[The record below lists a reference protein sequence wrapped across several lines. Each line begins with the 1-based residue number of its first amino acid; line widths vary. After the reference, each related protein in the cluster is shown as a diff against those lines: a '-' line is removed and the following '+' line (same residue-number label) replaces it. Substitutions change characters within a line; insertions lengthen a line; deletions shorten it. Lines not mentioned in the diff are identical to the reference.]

1 MILPVPMGMVETPG
15 AWASRE
21 AVPMRF
27 LFEKKSRKGS
37 KYNMFNVSKIITS

>member
-1 MILPVPMGMVETPG
+1 MGMVETPG
-15 AWASRE
+15 AW